1 MKQYSGS
8 LITQWFKKAGAAMET
23 MLTAKEVASLMG
35 CSGQY
40 IRRLAKEG
48 TLKGIKRIN
57 ACKSMEWVFPIS
69 ALGPDLQQKY
79 FCQLKPS
86 LPTPPAGLLPNRK
99 VGKPL
104 DHYTAEEREEIVWWL
119 KTVDDWQ
126 KYRSKYPGSKA
137 EADDRF
143 IALCA
148 KTDPEHPLSI
158 DMLYSRWRAIKE
170 NDLDGLVNKRGK
182 NRKGKS
188 TIQPEAWDAF
198 LYFYLQEAQHPMMKC
213 YEYMKL
219 LLREEHPDLVP
230 DIPSYT
236 TFTRRVKSDIPEAVE
251 VLGREGQK
259 AFRDRCAPYIR
270 RTYEGMASNEC
281 WIADNHT
288 FDVITQGDNG
298 QRHRLHLTA
307 FFDARSGIFTGCYVT
322 TAPSSQ
328 STLIALRKGILKYGI
343 PENIYVDNGSEFLTF
358 DIGGRGHRKKK
369 PKDGQE
375 RFDPPPVFE
384 RLGIKMTNALV
395 RNAKAKIIERRFR
408 DVKDHLSRLFE
419 TYTGGNVLE
428 KPEHLKGVL
437 KNGEIPLDS
446 TFTEAVEELL
456 DWYFNQQPYGGE
468 VVVDRGKPRQ
478 QVYNENLY
486 TKRVAGAE
494 DLSLMLMRSA
504 RPQKVTRRG
513 VHLDIA
519 GQRLDYWNDDMLMNL
534 LGKQVYFRYDPD
546 DLSEVRVYDLE
557 DRYIMTVPV
566 DNTAVLTYGASRED
580 VKEAMGKVRR
590 MECLTREALKVS
602 AYPAFGKRTA
612 LELVMEQAY
621 QSKTARIV
629 PSADPKVLELQW
641 PDEEP
646 LLRAVAGG
654 PDLDVMNRNA
664 LKRKGDSDHE

>member
-1 MKQYSGS
+1 
-8 LITQWFKKAGAAMET
+8 MET
-23 MLTAKEVASLMG
+23 RLSTQEVARLYGKHEST
-35 CSGQY
+35 
-40 IRRLAKEG
+40 IRRWAKSGKIQAASFLNEFNSPEY
-48 TLKGIKRIN
+48 L
-57 ACKSMEWVFPIS
+57 FPLDVLDTSI
-69 ALGPDLQQKY
+69 QEKY
-79 FCQLKPS
+79 FAQLKASIPAPS
-86 LPTPPAGLLPNRK
+86 ADILPKRK
-99 VGKPL
+99 ASRPL
-104 DHYTAEEREEIVWWL
+104 DHYTAEEQREIAWWM

-126 KYRSKYPGSKA
+126 RYRSKYPGSKA
-137 EADDRF
+137 EADDKF

-148 KTDPEHPLSI
+148 KTDPEHEFSI
-158 DMLYSRWRAIKE
+158 DTLYRRWKSIKQ
-170 NDLDGLVNKRGK
+170 NDLDGLIDKRGK
-182 NRKGKS
+182 WKKGKS
-188 TIQPEAWDAF
+188 DIQPEAWDAF

-219 LLREEHPDLVP
+219 LLREDHPDLVA
-230 DIPSYT
+230 DLPSYT

-270 RTYEGMASNEC
+270 RTYESMASNEW

-322 TAPSSQ
+322 LNPSSQ
-328 STLIALRKGILKYGI
+328 ATLIALRKGILKYGI

-358 DIGGRGHRKKK
+358 DIGGRGHRKRK

-375 RFDPPPVFE
+375 RFEPPPVFE

-408 DVKDHLSRLFE
+408 DVKDHLSRLFD

-428 KPEHLKGVL
+428 KPERLKGVL

-468 VVVDRGKPRQ
+468 VIADRGKPRQ

-590 MECLTREALKVS
+590 MERLTREALKVS

-629 PSADPKVLELQW
+629 PSADPKVLELQR

-664 LKRKGDSDHE
+664 LKRKGGSDHE

>member
-1 MKQYSGS
+1 
-8 LITQWFKKAGAAMET
+8 MET
-23 MLTAKEVASLMG
+23 RLSTQEVARLYG
-35 CSGQY
+35 KDERT
-40 IRRLAKEG
+40 IRRWAKSGKIQAASFLNEFNSPEY
-48 TLKGIKRIN
+48 L
-57 ACKSMEWVFPIS
+57 FPLDVLDTSI
-69 ALGPDLQQKY
+69 QEKY
-79 FCQLKPS
+79 FAQLKASIPAPS
-86 LPTPPAGLLPNRK
+86 ADILPKRK
-99 VGKPL
+99 ASRPL
-104 DHYTAEEREEIVWWL
+104 DHYTAEEQREIAWWM

-126 KYRSKYPGSKA
+126 RYRSKYPGSKA

-148 KTDPEHPLSI
+148 KTDPEHEFSI
-158 DMLYSRWRAIKE
+158 DTLYRRWKSIKQ
-170 NDLDGLVNKRGK
+170 NDLDGLIDKRGK
-182 NRKGKS
+182 WKKGKS
-188 TIQPEAWDAF
+188 DIQPEAWDAF

-219 LLREEHPDLVP
+219 LLREDHPDLVA
-230 DIPSYT
+230 DLPSYT

-270 RTYEGMASNEC
+270 RTYESMASNEW

-322 TAPSSQ
+322 LNPSSQ
-328 STLIALRKGILKYGI
+328 ATLIALRKGILKYGI

-358 DIGGRGHRKKK
+358 DIGGRGHRKRK

-375 RFDPPPVFE
+375 RFEPPPVFE

-408 DVKDHLSRLFE
+408 DVKDHLSRLFD

-428 KPEHLKGVL
+428 KPERLKGVL

-468 VVVDRGKPRQ
+468 VVADRGKPRQ

-519 GQRLDYWNDDMLMNL
+519 GQRLDYWNDDMLINL

-590 MECLTREALKVS
+590 MERLTREALKVS

-629 PSADPKVLELQW
+629 PSADPKVLELQR
-641 PDEEP
+641 PDDEP

-664 LKRKGDSDHE
+664 LKRKGGSDHE

>member
-1 MKQYSGS
+1 
-8 LITQWFKKAGAAMET
+8 MET
-23 MLTAKEVASLMG
+23 RLSTQEVARLYG
-35 CSGQY
+35 KDERT
-40 IRRLAKEG
+40 IRRWAKSGKIQATSFLNEFNSPEY
-48 TLKGIKRIN
+48 L
-57 ACKSMEWVFPIS
+57 FPLD
-69 ALGPDLQQKY
+69 ALDASIQEKY
-79 FCQLKPS
+79 FIQLKAS
-86 LPTPPAGLLPNRK
+86 LPTPSVDISPKRRTSS
-99 VGKPL
+99 PL
-104 DHYTAEEREEIVWWL
+104 DHYTAEEREEITWWL

-126 KYRSKYPGSKA
+126 RYRSKYPGSKA

-148 KTDPEHPLSI
+148 KTDPEHEFSI
-158 DMLYSRWRAIKE
+158 DTLYRRWKSIKQD
-170 NDLDGLVNKRGK
+170 DLDGLIDKRGK
-182 NRKGKS
+182 WKKGKS
-188 TIQPEAWDAF
+188 DIQPEAWDAF

-219 LLREEHPDLVP
+219 LLREEHPDLVA

-236 TFTRRVKSDIPEAVE
+236 TFTPRVKSDIPEAVE

-270 RTYEGMASNEC
+270 RTYEGMASNEW

-298 QRHRLHLTA
+298 QRHRLYLTA

-322 TAPSSQ
+322 LNPSSQ
-328 STLIALRKGILKYGI
+328 ATLIALRKGILKYGI
-343 PENIYVDNGSEFLTF
+343 PENIYVDNGREFLTF
-358 DIGGRGHRKKK
+358 DIGGLGHRKKK

-375 RFDPPPVFE
+375 RFEPPPVFE

-408 DVKDHLSRLFE
+408 DVKDHLSRLFD

-428 KPEHLKGVL
+428 KPERLKGVL

-446 TFTEAVEELL
+446 TFTETVEELL

-468 VVVDRGKPRQ
+468 VVADRGKPRQ
-478 QVYNENLY
+478 QVYNENLH
-486 TKRVAGAE
+486 TRRVAGAE
-494 DLSLMLMRSA
+494 DLNLMLMRSA

-590 MECLTREALKVS
+590 MERLTKEALKVS

-629 PSADPKVLELQW
+629 PSADPKVLELQR

-664 LKRKGDSDHE
+664 LKRKGGSEHE

>member
-1 MKQYSGS
+1 
-8 LITQWFKKAGAAMET
+8 MET
-23 MLTAKEVASLMG
+23 RLSTQEVARLYG
-35 CSGQY
+35 KDERT
-40 IRRLAKEG
+40 IRRWAKSGKIQAASFLNEFNSPEY
-48 TLKGIKRIN
+48 L
-57 ACKSMEWVFPIS
+57 FPLD
-69 ALGPDLQQKY
+69 ALDASIQEKY
-79 FCQLKPS
+79 FAQLKAS
-86 LPTPPAGLLPNRK
+86 LPVPSAVTPLKRGTSR
-99 VGKPL
+99 PL
-104 DHYTAEEREEIVWWL
+104 DHYTAEEREEITWWL

-126 KYRSKYPGSKA
+126 RYRSKYPGSKA

-148 KTDPEHPLSI
+148 KTDPEHEFSI
-158 DMLYSRWRAIKE
+158 DTLYRRWKSIKQ
-170 NDLDGLVNKRGK
+170 NDLDGLIDKRGK
-182 NRKGKS
+182 WKKGKS
-188 TIQPEAWDAF
+188 DIQPEVWDAF

-219 LLREEHPDLVP
+219 LLREDHPDLVA

-270 RTYEGMASNEC
+270 RTYESMASNEW

-307 FFDARSGIFTGCYVT
+307 FFDARSGIFTGCHVT
-322 TAPSSQ
+322 ENPCSQ
-328 STLIALRKGILKYGI
+328 ATLIALRKGILKYGI
-343 PENIYVDNGSEFLTF
+343 PENIYVDNGREFLTF
-358 DIGGRGHRKKK
+358 DIGGLGHRKKK

-375 RFDPPPVFE
+375 RFEPPPVFE
-384 RLGIKMTNALV
+384 RLGIKMTNAIV

-408 DVKDHLSRLFE
+408 DVKDHLSRLFD

-428 KPEHLKGVL
+428 KPERLKGVL
-437 KNGEIPLDS
+437 KNGEIPLDG
-446 TFTEAVEELL
+446 TFTQAVEELL

-468 VVVDRGKPRQ
+468 VIADRGKPRQ

-519 GQRLDYWNDDMLMNL
+519 GQRLDYWNDDMLMSL

-590 MECLTREALKVS
+590 MERLTREALKVS

-629 PSADPKVLELQW
+629 PSADPKVLELQR

-664 LKRKGDSDHE
+664 LKRKGGSDHE